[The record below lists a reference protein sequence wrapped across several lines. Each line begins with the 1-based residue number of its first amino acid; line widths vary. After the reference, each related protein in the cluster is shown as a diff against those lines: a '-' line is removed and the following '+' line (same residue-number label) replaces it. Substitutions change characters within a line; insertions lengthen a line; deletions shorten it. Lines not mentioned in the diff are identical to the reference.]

1 MKNIVR
7 NWNPKSVVLL
17 LVNVILVVAFI
28 LVSLFA
34 QNGVKDL
41 YSQQEA
47 ERWEGEENSYAQ
59 VSAFISSEKGMQIS
73 DISNI
78 RSSLMETLSRD
89 SLNETNGNGRV
100 WIDAYSGECKAEV
113 RKDNNT
119 LSVTAMGV
127 GGDFFQFHPMQLLS
141 GSYISEEDLNQDR
154 IVIDQ
159 GLAWAMFGSND
170 VVGMQVWMGNSIYV
184 VAGVVAVEEDSLHK
198 MAYGN
203 GNRIY
208 MSYDQLKKQQENLQ
222 ITCYEAVLPNPITN
236 YAYNALNS
244 ACGLTEEE
252 EETLQQE
259 ENPLNFDKI
268 EVVENSN
275 RYETWT
281 MLTNMKHLKLRSMR
295 TNSVGYPYW
304 ENVARVIEEE
314 QMVLLVIRIV
324 LLIVPFVSLI
334 VLLYHLWT
342 QKSWTVKGVV
352 LWVIEKIREKREF
365 EEKESS
371 FEAGE
376 LEDNDYVGEDNQS
389 LDDETNEFAG
399 DDEQENVEP
408 MDLEEQEV
416 IVVTTENIFLD
427 IKERS

>member
-7 NWNPKSVVLL
+7 NWNPKSVALL

-34 QNGVKDL
+34 PNGVEVL
-41 YSQQEA
+41 YSQQVA
-47 ERWEGEENSYAQ
+47 ERWESEEDSYAQ
-59 VSAFISSEKGMQIS
+59 VSAFISPEKRMQIS

-100 WIDAYSGECKAEV
+100 WIDAYSGEYKAEV

-154 IVIDQ
+154 VVIDQ
-159 GLAWAMFGSND
+159 GLAWEMFGSND

-208 MSYDQLKKQQENLQ
+208 MSYDQLKQQQENLH

-236 YAYNALNS
+236 YAYNTLSS

-259 ENPLNFDKI
+259 ESLLNFDKI

-295 TNSVGYPYW
+295 TNSVSYPYW
-304 ENVARVIEEE
+304 ENVARIIEEQ
-314 QMVLLVIRIV
+314 QMVLLVIRII

-334 VLLYHLWT
+334 VLLYRLWT
-342 QKSWTVKGVV
+342 DKAWTMKDIV
-352 LWVIEKIREKREF
+352 LWVIERIREKREL
-365 EEKESS
+365 EEKESG
-371 FEAGE
+371 FEVDGLGDDAYKYE
-376 LEDNDYVGEDNQS
+376 YNQNM
-389 LDDETNEFAG
+389 DGETNEYI
-399 DDEQENVEP
+399 DDEYVVKPE
-408 MDLEEQEV
+408 DLEEQDV

-427 IKERS
+427 IKEYH

>member
-1 MKNIVR
+1 MKNMVR
-7 NWNPKSVVLL
+7 NWNPKQVILL
-17 LVNVILVVAFI
+17 LVNIILVTAFI

-34 QNGVKDL
+34 HDGVKSL

-47 ERWEGEENSYAQ
+47 QRWESEEDSYAQ
-59 VSAFISSEKGMQIS
+59 VSAFISPEKGMQITGIS
-73 DISNI
+73 DI
-78 RSSLMETLSRD
+78 RSSLMETLSGD
-89 SLNETNGNGRV
+89 SLNEANGNGRV

-119 LSVTAMGV
+119 LNVTAMGV

-141 GSYISEEDLNQDR
+141 GSYISDEDLNQDR

-170 VVGMQVWMGNSIYV
+170 VVGMQVWMGDSIYV

-236 YAYNALNS
+236 YAYNALNE
-244 ACGLTEEE
+244 ACGLSEEE
-252 EETLQQE
+252 DEELQQE
-259 ENPLNFDKI
+259 ENPLNFDDI
-268 EVVENSN
+268 EVIENSN

-281 MLTNMKHLKLRSMR
+281 MLTNMKHLKMRSMR

-304 ENVARVIEEE
+304 ENVARVIEEQ
-314 QMVLLVIRIV
+314 QMVLLVIRMI
-324 LLIVPFVSLI
+324 LLIVPSISLVSLF
-334 VLLYHLWT
+334 YHWWT
-342 QKSWTVKGVV
+342 HKSWTIKDVV
-352 LWVIEKIREKREF
+352 IWLIEKIREKREL

-371 FEAGE
+371 FEEEE
-376 LEDNDYVGEDNQS
+376 LEDDDYADEDNQS
-389 LDDETNEFAG
+389 MDDETKEFVSG
-399 DDEQENVEP
+399 DVEP
-408 MDLEEQEV
+408 EAQDV
-416 IVVTTENIFLD
+416 IVVTAENIFLD
-427 IKERS
+427 MKKRG

>member
-1 MKNIVR
+1 MKNKIR
-7 NWNPKSVVLL
+7 NWNSKSVLLL
-17 LVNVILVVAFI
+17 LVNIILVIAFI
-28 LVSLFA
+28 LVSFFVR
-34 QNGVKDL
+34 NGVKDL

-47 ERWEGEENSYAQ
+47 KRWESEDNSYAQ
-59 VSAFISSEKGMQIS
+59 VSAFISPEKGMQIA

-89 SLNETNGNGRV
+89 SLNESNGKGRL

-141 GSYISEEDLNQDR
+141 GSYISDEDLNQDR
-154 IVIDQ
+154 VVIDQ

-170 VVGMQVWMGNSIYV
+170 VVGMQIWMGNSIYV

-198 MAYGN
+198 IAYGK

-208 MSYDQLKKQQENLQ
+208 MSYDQLKQQQEDLY

-236 YAYNALNS
+236 YAYNALSS
-244 ACGLTEEE
+244 ACGLSEEE

-259 ENPLNFDKI
+259 ENPLNFDKM
-268 EVVENSN
+268 EVIENSN

-295 TNSVGYPYW
+295 TNSVSYPYW

-334 VLLYHLWT
+334 ALLYHLWT
-342 QKSWTVKGVV
+342 HKSWTVKGIV
-352 LWVIEKIREKREF
+352 LCAIEKIREKRELQQEDAGF
-365 EEKESS
+365 EEDEV
-371 FEAGE
+371 
-376 LEDNDYVGEDNQS
+376 EDDDYADENNQG
-389 LDDETNEFAG
+389 LYEEMEEIVG
-399 DDEQENVEP
+399 DDEEEDTEQENFDEQ
-408 MDLEEQEV
+408 DL
-416 IVVTTENIFLD
+416 IVVTTENIFEM
-427 IKERS
+427 KENW